1 MKMYFSPQSTFVVF
15 VSFWAC
21 GVGVATVAAPFC
33 RAVFTPLLGVSLV
46 SFSTLLAG
54 LDV

>member
-15 VSFWAC
+15 VSFWDC
-21 GVGVATVAAPFC
+21 GVGVATVATPFC
-33 RAVFTPLLGVSLV
+33 RAVFTLLLSVSLV
-46 SFSTLLAG
+46 SFSALLVG